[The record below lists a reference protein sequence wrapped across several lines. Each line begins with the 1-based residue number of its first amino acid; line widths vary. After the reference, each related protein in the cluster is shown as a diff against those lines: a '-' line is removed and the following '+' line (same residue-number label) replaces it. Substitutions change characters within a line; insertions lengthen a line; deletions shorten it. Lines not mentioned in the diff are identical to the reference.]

1 MQTEKPAQD
10 PEGSA
15 IMFGW
20 FLLAIVVV
28 VLFWLASS
36 RLHLTVSELIELA
49 LLTIVGVYVIA
60 DVAIYYMRRTA
71 KRAEIF
77 PPPKPRIP
85 FATDANEVE
94 IAADN

>member
-1 MQTEKPAQD
+1 
-10 PEGSA
+10 
-15 IMFGW
+15 MFGW

-71 KRAEIF
+71 KRAEIEQ
-77 PPPKPRIP
+77 KVL
-85 FATDANEVE
+85 ANLLRLNH
-94 IAADN
+94 ARSR